1 MSLLIYVIIQ
11 PYHYSSQV
19 QNKQMCI
26 IICSK
31 IVLQAL
37 AIHLGDMLR
46 VAWSA
51 LLRRSSVFLQN
62 QELQQKLC

>member
-11 PYHYSSQV
+11 PYHYNSQV

-31 IVLQAL
+31 IVL
-37 AIHLGDMLR
+37 
-46 VAWSA
+46 
-51 LLRRSSVFLQN
+51 
-62 QELQQKLC
+62 